1 MGGKLK
7 AWVVTWV
14 RVARQRL
21 AEDPSLPERSAL
33 APDEVIS
40 LLKFCLG
47 ATYLAYRGEVYQQV
61 YGTAMGSPVSVTV
74 ANLVMEDVEQRALN
88 TCASPPAFWKC
99 YVDDTFTVL
108 PKGQVQQFHAHLN
121 SIEPTIKFTVEMEQ
135 EGSLPFL
142 DTRVIRNSD
151 GSLTTTVFR
160 KKTHSD
166 RYLDFDSHHPL
177 AHKVAVARTLL
188 TRADRICASAPDR
201 DVEKRRV
208 MVALSSNGYPTA
220 LVKKNWH
227 PTPHSTPPP
236 ELDTPK
242 AVVVIPYV
250 KHLSES
256 IRRILSPLMI
266 RTCFRPHR
274 TLKQAL
280 VNLKDRVPLQQK
292 AGVIY
297 RIPCSGCPR
306 VYVGQTG
313 RTLAQRLKEH
323 KRALVNGHLAQSA
336 VAEHAAQESHDI
348 DWEGATVMDVQQQ
361 YHRRCLL
368 ESWHIRSESN
378 IMNRDEG
385 NLPPVYDLLICQSH
399 SPD

>member
-1 MGGKLK
+1 M
-7 AWVVTWV
+7 A
-14 RVARQRL
+14 Q
-21 AEDPSLPERSAL
+21 
-33 APDEVIS
+33 
-40 LLKFCLG
+40 
-47 ATYLAYRGEVYQQV
+47 
-61 YGTAMGSPVSVTV
+61 
-74 ANLVMEDVEQRALN
+74 
-88 TCASPPAFWKC
+88 
-99 YVDDTFTVL
+99 
-108 PKGQVQQFHAHLN
+108 
-121 SIEPTIKFTVEMEQ
+121 
-135 EGSLPFL
+135 
-142 DTRVIRNSD
+142 
-151 GSLTTTVFR
+151 
-160 KKTHSD
+160 
-166 RYLDFDSHHPL
+166 
-177 AHKVAVARTLL
+177 TLL

-201 DVEKRRV
+201 NVEKRRV
-208 MVALSSNGYPTA
+208 TVALSSNGYPTA

-227 PTPHSTPPP
+227 PTQHPTPPP
-236 ELDTPK
+236 ELDPPK

-256 IRRILSPLMI
+256 IWRILSPLMI

-280 VNLKDRVPLQQK
+280 VNLKDQVPLQQK

-306 VYVGQTG
+306 VYVRQTG

-323 KRALVNGHLAQSA
+323 KLALVNGHLAQSA

-368 ESWHIRSESN
+368 ESWHIRSELN
-378 IMNRDEG
+378 TMNRDEG
-385 NLPPVYDLLICQSH
+385 NLPPVYDLLIRQSH

>member
-1 MGGKLK
+1 MAVG
-7 AWVVTWV
+7 
-14 RVARQRL
+14 
-21 AEDPSLPERSAL
+21 
-33 APDEVIS
+33 
-40 LLKFCLG
+40 
-47 ATYLAYRGEVYQQV
+47 
-61 YGTAMGSPVSVTV
+61 
-74 ANLVMEDVEQRALN
+74 
-88 TCASPPAFWKC
+88 
-99 YVDDTFTVL
+99 
-108 PKGQVQQFHAHLN
+108 
-121 SIEPTIKFTVEMEQ
+121 
-135 EGSLPFL
+135 
-142 DTRVIRNSD
+142 

-188 TRADRICASAPDR
+188 TRADHICGSAPDR
-201 DVEKRRV
+201 DVEKRRITE
-208 MVALSSNGYPTA
+208 ALNSNGYPTA

-227 PTPHSTPPP
+227 PTPHSTPPL
-236 ELDTPK
+236 ELNTPK

-256 IRRILSPLMI
+256 IRRILSPLKI

-274 TLKQAL
+274 TLRQAL
-280 VNLKDRVPLQQK
+280 VNLKARVPFQQK

-323 KRALVNGHLAQSA
+323 KRALVSGHLAQSA

-348 DWEGATVMDVQQQ
+348 DWEGATVMDIQQQ
-361 YHRRCLL
+361 YHQRCLL
-368 ESWHIRSESN
+368 ESWHIRSELNTMN
-378 IMNRDEG
+378 IDEG
-385 NLPPVYDLLICQSH
+385 NLPPVYDLLVRQLRS
-399 SPD
+399 SD